1 MIRDLWDAK
10 SFDVLDDFDN
20 YPLSWTQQFVGQMP
34 LQLQSYWSTQN
45 TAEQQQQRMKIIFP
59 WKNWIIFQSSH
70 ISIIALWPISTKQMG
85 KVLFSNPNVRFCTQ
99 ELWETH
105 RDIIPE
111 IYSGFQP
118 SNYYFCTVVEFF
130 IKYEIGSVP
139 CVHCSFDNQIIF
151 PSNFYYTS
159 VHRSINIFTVINLK
173 YFTILYHL

>member
-1 MIRDLWDAK
+1 MDTAVRGSNATPASKLLINSK
-10 SFDVLDDFDN
+10 
-20 YPLSWTQQFVGQMP
+20 YSWTTTTKNENNI
-34 LQLQSYWSTQN
+34 S
-45 TAEQQQQRMKIIFP
+45 MK
-59 WKNWIIFQSSH
+59 KLNN
-70 ISIIALWPISTKQMG
+70 ISEFTHFHHLSLWPISTKQMG